1 MLLFDKTIF
10 KIKLNYQL
18 SYLLIPVSVI
28 LYLYNPLFK
37 SYLLFNIVCVG
48 IVGSI
53 DSIFNYLSGNLG
65 IVFAITSIL
74 IHLSL
79 LLVLVNF
86 KKYGKIN
93 NISVLLLIIAN
104 LTLIFIPYWPYIL
117 TREYMLIIYNFTY
130 FILCIASLFIY

>member
-1 MLLFDKTIF
+1 MLLFDNTIF

-18 SYLLIPVSVI
+18 SYVLIPVSVI

-37 SYLLFNIVCVG
+37 RYLLFNIVCIG
-48 IVGSI
+48 IVGAI

-65 IVFAITSIL
+65 IVFTFISIL

-93 NISVLLLIIAN
+93 TISVLLLIIAN
-104 LTLIFIPYWPYIL
+104 LTLIFLPFWPYIL
-117 TREYMLIIYNFTY
+117 TRENMLIIYNFTY
-130 FILCIASLFIY
+130 FILCIASLFI